1 MMKRWLEATWL
12 TVVLCHT
19 FLLYPAFA
27 GGASSG
33 PLPAEE
39 VRDKLKGA
47 KLLTIQDYKYE
58 KVNPLDQHG
67 WGEVNAP
74 VKDYDRNYPKRLKDY
89 LGIEIVKVGPDELL
103 AEVAKVDEKK
113 TQEVAGTWMSDA
125 TDIKVV
131 KRKDLVRNAK
141 LYLAVK
147 ELLRKYDADA
157 VTMATWHL
165 AGNRN
170 PEGSK
175 TNVMFPMAILEL
187 SKEHIP
193 CCCESL
199 LDCMVTMMV
208 GTHLTGGRMGFAGD
222 VLNGWAFKPTGARP
236 QDVIVVGHCGAPINP
251 KGDGR
256 IPYVIRDH
264 VIRQWG
270 KKWAKKFDEKSIS
283 VATTVQWPTDEP
295 ATVVKFDV
303 YRKKVSVFTGR
314 VLDGNALYENFADHL
329 CRNKIVVKLDH
340 PKRSYLLPSK
350 GDGAFRSWWGTWGC
364 HQVVF
369 YGDIKEPIKQFAALV
384 GFKVVE

>member
-1 MMKRWLEATWL
+1 MIKRHLGATWL
-12 TVVLCHT
+12 TLVLCHT

-33 PLPAEE
+33 PLPPEK
-39 VRDKLKGA
+39 VRDKLQGA
-47 KLLTIQDYKYE
+47 KLVTVQDYE
-58 KVNPLDQHG
+58 KINPLDQHG

-74 VKDYDRNYPKRLKDY
+74 MKDYDRNYPKRLKDY
-89 LGIEIVKVGPDELL
+89 LGIEIIKVGSIELL
-103 AEVAKVDEKK
+103 AEMAKADDQKA
-113 TQEVAGTWMSDA
+113 QDLAGAWMSGA
-125 TDIKVV
+125 TEVKVV

-141 LYLAVK
+141 LYLGLK
-147 ELLRKYDADA
+147 RLLRKYDGDA

-165 AGNRN
+165 AGSNN

-175 TNVMFPMAILEL
+175 TNVMFPMAMIEL

-208 GTHLTGGRMGFAGD
+208 GTHLTGGSMGFAGD
-222 VLNGWAFKPTGARP
+222 VLNASKLKPTGARP
-236 QDVIVVGHCGAPINP
+236 ENVIIVGHCGAPINP

-264 VIRQWG
+264 VIHQWG
-270 KKWAKKFDEKSIS
+270 GKWAKKFDENTIS
-283 VATTVQWPTDEP
+283 VATTVQWPTGEP

-303 YRKKVSVFTGR
+303 YRKKVSVFTGT
-314 VLDGNALYENFADHL
+314 VLDGNALYENFANVW
-329 CRNKIVVKLDH
+329 CRNKILVKLDR
-340 PKRSYLLPSK
+340 PERSYLLPSDP
-350 GDGAFRSWWGTWGC
+350 GGPAFRHWWGTWGC

-369 YGDIKEPIKQFAALV
+369 YGDIKEPSKQFAELA
-384 GFKVVE
+384 GFEVVE